1 MSSAGLQVEPRLSP
15 SEGLAL
21 LSLART
27 TVVATVQ
34 GALPRPLDL
43 DSVPAR
49 LREPGASFVTLL
61 RSGTL
66 RGCLGSLHAERPLA
80 EDVRQHSIAVCASDY
95 RFPPVGPNEIPDL
108 ALEIAV
114 LGSTRRLV
122 YQNPQDLA
130 GHLRPGVDGVLLQAG
145 ARRATFLPKVWERV
159 PSTEEFLGLLCR
171 KAGLDEDLWRR
182 ELLEISTYAVEIFQE

>member
-1 MSSAGLQVEPRLSP
+1 MSASGLEVEPRLSP

-27 TVVATVQ
+27 TVVTTVQ
-34 GALPRPLDL
+34 GGLPGPLDL
-43 DSVPAR
+43 GSVPAR

-61 RSGTL
+61 RSGSL
-66 RGCLGSLHAERPLA
+66 RGCLGSLHPERPLA
-80 EDVRQHSIAVCASDY
+80 DDVRQHSIAVCASDY

-122 YQNPQDLA
+122 YQNPQELA

-159 PSTEEFLGLLCR
+159 PSAEEFLGLLCR

>member
-1 MSSAGLQVEPRLSP
+1 MSSSDIEVEPRLSP

-34 GALPRPLDL
+34 GALPGPLDL
-43 DSVPAR
+43 GSVPAR

-61 RSGTL
+61 RSGAL

-122 YQNPQDLA
+122 YQNPQELA
-130 GHLRPGVDGVLLQAG
+130 AHLQPGVDGVLLQAG

-159 PSTEEFLGLLCR
+159 ASTEEFLGLLCR